1 MDFEKIRARLDKLV
15 AEGRKGELRGALSML
30 NEVDKM
36 CIRDSLHIG
45 RVGDGKGFPLAG
57 DIRVRARRR
66 RAQALDVL
74 RARGHDFRSG
84 AGELLI
90 PAFQRFQVA
99 CAQKLVALLE

>member
-1 MDFEKIRARLDKLV
+1 MYACAGGHAPHVHLTSLAQRREDV
-15 AEGRKGELRGALSML
+15 A
-30 NEVDKM
+30 V
-36 CIRDSLHIG
+36 LHIG

-99 CAQKLVALLE
+99 CAQKLVALLECARVAL